1 MNSCEKYIEA
11 MNRYLDGDLPV
22 SQISDLLEH
31 LEVCPS
37 CRARFE
43 ALKILS
49 FEMRHM
55 QKEPPEALHKNIM
68 QAVNSTP
75 RRPKRYA
82 KAVATAAACAAL
94 LFIALQ
100 GDVFRFA
107 GQSLFTSQ
115 SSQSETPYL
124 GQQAADEAASQDVGT
139 AAKAQTAPQPAE
151 SDSAALGRAAQV
163 QEHAAASEAPQESA
177 GGGDTAEPAQ
187 GGAAQAGQGNTG
199 SSAASSGST
208 DAAAPSGE
216 ETQTDGSDAYG
227 NAVGGAGQSGST
239 TQPPEE
245 AEDAAQPE
253 LRDTETDAVGSQQTE
268 VGNSAAVYDTE
279 NFQMPPLDTSEVF
292 AFYCV
297 ALGDGALPQ
306 AFPEEGVLHFAE
318 KKCTYIYVKA
328 DQFTQQGC
336 ANLLQQAGFTV
347 VRDPSGLPATDPEAA
362 YGLVVLYAE

>member
-75 RRPKRYA
+75 RSPKRYA

-124 GQQAADEAASQDVGT
+124 GQQAADEAASQDAGT
-139 AAKAQTAPQPAE
+139 AAKA
-151 SDSAALGRAAQV
+151 AARRSRRKRRRMPPNRNCAIQRR
-163 QEHAAASEAPQESA
+163 
-177 GGGDTAEPAQ
+177 
-187 GGAAQAGQGNTG
+187 
-199 SSAASSGST
+199 
-208 DAAAPSGE
+208 
-216 ETQTDGSDAYG
+216 TQWVRSKRKWAIARLY
-227 NAVGGAGQSGST
+227 T
-239 TQPPEE
+239 TQRISRCRPWIPVRSLPFT
-245 AEDAAQPE
+245 AWPWGMG
-253 LRDTETDAVGSQQTE
+253 RCPRHSPKRGSCTSQKRSAHISTSKPISLPSKVVQTCCSRR
-268 VGNSAAVYDTE
+268 GS
-279 NFQMPPLDTSEVF
+279 PL
-292 AFYCV
+292 
-297 ALGDGALPQ
+297 
-306 AFPEEGVLHFAE
+306 
-318 KKCTYIYVKA
+318 
-328 DQFTQQGC
+328 
-336 ANLLQQAGFTV
+336 
-347 VRDPSGLPATDPEAA
+347 
-362 YGLVVLYAE
+362 

>member
-124 GQQAADEAASQDVGT
+124 GQQAADEAASQDAGT

-151 SDSAALGRAAQV
+151 SDSAA
-163 QEHAAASEAPQESA
+163 
-177 GGGDTAEPAQ
+177 
-187 GGAAQAGQGNTG
+187 
-199 SSAASSGST
+199 
-208 DAAAPSGE
+208 
-216 ETQTDGSDAYG
+216 
-227 NAVGGAGQSGST
+227 
-239 TQPPEE
+239 
-245 AEDAAQPE
+245 
-253 LRDTETDAVGSQQTE
+253 
-268 VGNSAAVYDTE
+268 
-279 NFQMPPLDTSEVF
+279 
-292 AFYCV
+292 
-297 ALGDGALPQ
+297 
-306 AFPEEGVLHFAE
+306 
-318 KKCTYIYVKA
+318 
-328 DQFTQQGC
+328 
-336 ANLLQQAGFTV
+336 
-347 VRDPSGLPATDPEAA
+347 
-362 YGLVVLYAE
+362 